1 MYCLFEKTKINKKE
15 GVGWPIFL
23 TSHIRRIWRHSL
35 SFAKFLERDNV
46 RKKIIRKSE
55 QTGNCEMVSEMHL
68 NCLINLS
75 YRCCSERTLECEAG
89 HHFNEVLSQQIRL
102 CGYWID
108 WIGDWPNGFR
118 STFTENKTVW
128 IDQKQ
133 DDQIDQKKFPTW
145 FPKQLWASSQTNVIN
160 VIHAIW

>member
-1 MYCLFEKTKINKKE
+1 MFVWKDENKQKR
-15 GVGWPIFL
+15 GRGLAHFFNITHSKDL
-23 TSHIRRIWRHSL
+23 TSFFEFREIFRTWQCS
-35 SFAKFLERDNV
+35 
-46 RKKIIRKSE
+46 KKIIRKSE